1 MIKMGET
8 IDAKVSVHAISVHA
22 MHLKAG
28 KTTINAAGDGV
39 TQHIIKR
46 FSKKADFPSL
56 GDRESLYVDMN
67 ENITYLWDEENL
79 AYRPIASDW
88 HEIKAING
96 GTA

>member
-28 KTTINAAGDGV
+28 V
-39 TQHIIKR
+39 TLGQEAHIIKR
-46 FSKKADFPSL
+46 FNKKADFPSL
-56 GDRESLYVDMN
+56 GDKESLYVDMG
-67 ENITYLWDEENL
+67 ESISYLWDEENL

-88 HEIKAING
+88 HEIKVING
-96 GTA
+96 GKA